1 MVCQSTL
8 QLYLTF
14 SADAIM
20 LKKNAPE
27 NMKNPPSKGAY
38 LSLFWFFPVLPKW
51 PCLPRQL
58 KTHIFFSIFPIL
70 GTNLCLQ
77 LPKKMRE
84 RSNCLVAVK
93 AKNTEERANF
103 EDQELLVRPVPPLV
117 RPPPAA
123 PKLTPP
129 PPAPL
134 LFAASACRSS
144 DMAAKVPPEI
154 IKAIST

>member
-1 MVCQSTL
+1 MGYNGAHTVA
-8 QLYLTF
+8 F
-14 SADAIM
+14 S
-20 LKKNAPE
+20 L
-27 NMKNPPSKGAY
+27 
-38 LSLFWFFPVLPKW
+38 
-51 PCLPRQL
+51 
-58 KTHIFFSIFPIL
+58 FPIL

>member
-1 MVCQSTL
+1 M
-8 QLYLTF
+8 
-14 SADAIM
+14 
-20 LKKNAPE
+20 
-27 NMKNPPSKGAY
+27 
-38 LSLFWFFPVLPKW
+38 
-51 PCLPRQL
+51 
-58 KTHIFFSIFPIL
+58 KTHIAFSIFPIL

-103 EDQELLVRPVPPLV
+103 EDQELLVRLVPPLV
-117 RPPPAA
+117 RPPPA

-129 PPAPL
+129 PPTPL
-134 LFAASACRSS
+134 LLAASACRSS